1 MQKLF
6 SPDSWLMRG
15 MSRLGDLMLLNF
27 FFLITCIPIGTIGP
41 AVTAMYTVC
50 FRFGTDRERGVVR
63 SYFAAFRENFKQGIF
78 IWLIFLLCFVT
89 ACVNVFLFL
98 SLKNAAHF
106 LFLLFAVLALLALL
120 IVGYAFPLLSQFNSS
135 TKRILENALLMSIGY
150 LPRSLLIVAL
160 NIFPFVLLLL
170 QPYYFLAAGLIW
182 FLFYFASAAFLNTR
196 LLHKVFAPYMAPE
209 ENETG
214 STDSS
219 EASVPAELPDTPQ
232 ETV

>member
-27 FFLITCIPIGTIGP
+27 FFLITCIPIVTIG
-41 AVTAMYTVC
+41 ASVTAMYTVC
-50 FRFGTDRERGVVR
+50 FRFGTDREKGVVR
-63 SYFAAFRENFKQGIF
+63 SYFAAFRENFKQGTI
-78 IWLIFLLCFVT
+78 IWLIFLLYFVA

-135 TKRILENALLMSIGY
+135 TKRILGNALLMSIGY
-150 LPRSLLIVAL
+150 LPRSLLIVVL

-182 FLFYFASAAFLNTR
+182 FLFYFAAAAFLNTR
-196 LLHKVFAPYMAPE
+196 LLHKVFAPYLAPE
-209 ENETG
+209 TPE
-214 STDSS
+214 STP
-219 EASVPAELPDTPQ
+219 AVPESAQ
-232 ETV
+232 